1 MATATSR
8 LRFLIFPLPLLLV
21 AWTSDAF
28 AQPSAT
34 EVNRELAFYR
44 DNLNALETA
53 NGGTSPQL
61 VETLE
66 EIADRL
72 MTLAEYAQAHVV
84 LDRAQQIIRINEGLY
99 SASQYRFLQ
108 KKIENLANAGDWRKG
123 RKLQDHLFW
132 LYTRKNPSPDENT
145 VADLLKASDMHLRG
159 VVEDGVEFQG
169 YHYRNAAIHS
179 RVALA
184 VAQAIWHP
192 HDLRNGQVI
201 YEQLKHAHLQALEI
215 QQGGNAAMALRSA
228 GYGRELILD
237 RNVVRSIHRGNGYL
251 YLEKLRQLYL
261 NLETPDLEAAAMA
274 TLYLADWQVLFQ
286 QQELA
291 VVSYADAY
299 AELLEA
305 GVPEQLVDELFV
317 EPSLIPA
324 TEFYP
329 TVAAALERRKQKAQ
343 FTLAPVHDGPIWLSF
358 DELPELTSATGEN
371 DSSLTSAFAGSGAA
385 LFSFSLVGVEGIT
398 RGRWPRRQLT
408 TLGMAQ
414 NLQLVAAETATDV
427 PQDTLIEK
435 FNRLRFRPKLVAGI
449 PVAVT
454 GVISYLAV
462 SDTLN

>member
-1 MATATSR
+1 MATITSR
-8 LRFLIFPLPLLLV
+8 LRFLILPFLLV
-21 AWTSDAF
+21 AWTSGGF

-72 MTLAEYAQAHVV
+72 MTLAEHAEAHAV

-99 SASQYRFLQ
+99 SVSQYRFLQ
-108 KKIENLANAGDWRKG
+108 KKIENFANAGDWRKG

-179 RVALA
+179 RAALV

-192 HDLRNGQVI
+192 HDPRNGQVI

-215 QQGGNAAMALRSA
+215 QKGGNAAMALRSA
-228 GYGRELILD
+228 YGRDLILD
-237 RNVVRSIHRGNGYL
+237 RNVVRGLHRGNGYL
-251 YLEKLRQLYL
+251 YLGKLRQLYL
-261 NLETPDLEAAAMA
+261 DLETPDLEAAAMA
-274 TLYLADWQVLFQ
+274 TLYRADWQVLFQ

-291 VVSYADAY
+291 VMSY

-329 TVAAALERRKQKAQ
+329 TVATALERRKQKAQ
-343 FTLAPVHDGPIWLSF
+343 YTLAPVHDGPIWLSF
-358 DELPELTSATGEN
+358 DEMPELTPPTGEN
-371 DSSLTSAFAGSGAA
+371 DNRLTSAFPGSGAA

-414 NLQLVAAETATDV
+414 NLQLIAAETATDV
-427 PQDTLIEK
+427 SRDTLIEK
-435 FNRLRFRPKLVAGI
+435 FNWLRFRPKLVAGI

-454 GVISYLAV
+454 GVISYLEG
-462 SDTLN
+462 